1 MAQTQPKQP
10 KMLGP
15 VAALRLFTDNLKSTR
30 TFYEKQLGLEVILSD
45 NEVVV
50 YDLYGIDLVIELVDS
65 SDENAEALLGSFSG
79 ISCHV
84 EDCLATYNAL
94 KEKGVEFLDTP
105 AEEPWGGILAH
116 FFDPSGNVL
125 SLVEYPDDSANK
137 A

>member
-15 VAALRLFTDNLKSTR
+15 VAALRLFTDNLKASR
-30 TFYEKQLGLEVILSD
+30 TFYEKQLGLDVILSD

-50 YDLYGIDLVIELVDS
+50 YDLYGIDLVIENVDPN
-65 SDENAEALLGSFSG
+65 EEGAALIGSFSG

-84 EDCLATYNAL
+84 EDCLATYNML
-94 KEKGVEFLDTP
+94 KDKGVEFLDTP

-125 SLVEYPDDSANK
+125 SLVEYPDDSANRS
-137 A
+137 

>member
-15 VAALRLFTDNLKSTR
+15 VAALRLFTDNIKASR
-30 TFYEKQLGLEVILSD
+30 TFYEKQLGLDVILSD

-50 YDLYGIDLVIELVDS
+50 YDLYGIDLVIENVDP
-65 SDENAEALLGSFSG
+65 SDEAEALIGSFSG

-84 EDCLATYNAL
+84 EDCLATYNML

-137 A
+137 S